1 VVKTLLLLAV
11 LTALAPTTAC
21 TQASRTATRT
31 VPKVLR
37 VRAYLFENKTAK
49 WSDDVLDP
57 MYAGLIN
64 TVAGSDASN
73 ATLVVVQLSGEP
85 GGTYTGHF
93 GPDTKY
99 VVRLVAREAERSAPL
114 IDQSQVIPVLNAEGQ
129 VTVAFLLH
137 QDGCKSIRLS
147 ATVVGIETS
156 KPVEQSLNFICRE

>member
-1 VVKTLLLLAV
+1 VKTLLLLAV

-21 TQASRTATRT
+21 TQASRTAAATGPR
-31 VPKVLR
+31 VLR
-37 VRAYLFENKTAK
+37 VRAYLFQNKTAK

-57 MYAGLIN
+57 TYAGLIN
-64 TVAGSDASN
+64 TLAGSDASN

-85 GGTYTGHF
+85 GGTYTGHL

-114 IDQSQVIPVLNAEGQ
+114 IDQSQVIPVLNAEGE

-137 QDGCKSIRLS
+137 QDGCTSIRLS
-147 ATVVGIETS
+147 ATVVGTDTS